1 MPIPTFTEADLAVS
15 QKWLNDVS
23 TSLQNRGLAT
33 PIQTTLDECA
43 GKVADYTARYELPDS
58 RWKRLVRALA
68 LHGLHV
74 LIGAVPEGVKAGYES
89 AMRELEGIRD
99 GKFPD
104 LVAAS
109 DPVVEISPQAGAWGG
124 STKVSLR

>member
-23 TSLQNRGLAT
+23 AALQNRGLAT
-33 PIQTTLDECA
+33 PIQTTLNECA
-43 GKVADYTARYELPDS
+43 GKVADYTARYDLPDS
-58 RWKRLVRALA
+58 RWTRLVRALA
-68 LHGLHV
+68 LHALHIQ
-74 LIGAVPEGVKAGYES
+74 LGAVPEAVGKGCES

-104 LVAAS
+104 LVPAS
-109 DPVVEISPQAGAWGG
+109 EPVVTISPQAGAWGG
-124 STKVSLR
+124 SERISLR